1 MRVGIGIVVAFG
13 MAVAAISP
21 AAAEV
26 KTKEIEYKQ
35 GSTVLQGF
43 LAWDDAQKGKRP
55 GVVIVHEWWG
65 HNQHARNQ
73 AMRLAQ
79 AGYVGFALDMFGK
92 GKLAKHPQ
100 DAKAFVAEATK
111 DPATARARFTAAVA
125 QLKAAP
131 QVDATKLAAIGYCF
145 GGGVVLDMARQGEEL
160 AAVGTFHG
168 SLGSSFVAKKGFK
181 PRVLVMTGA
190 ADPMIG
196 PDAVAAFRKEMT
208 DADARFILRTPPG
221 QPGYLGVAHAGFVS
235 QAVDRRNITLG
246 GITLDR
252 LRDRQSM
259 RASFGNYRREAD
271 AANVVSGVDSYQ
283 LQAIEM
289 LTSSRLANAL
299 DLTRE
304 DARTRSRYGLDR
316 AYPNGHDTSSDSPF
330 RGIFPAGMR
339 GRR

>member
-13 MAVAAISP
+13 MAVAAVSP

-208 DADARFILRTPPG
+208 DAGARFDVQSYPG
-221 QPGYLGVAHAGFVS
+221 AKHGFTNPDADKAGIPGLGYSESA
-235 QAVDRRNITLG
+235 DK
-246 GITLDR
+246 
-252 LRDRQSM
+252 
-259 RASFGNYRREAD
+259 ASW
-271 AANVVSGVDSYQ
+271 AAW
-283 LQAIEM
+283 
-289 LTSSRLANAL
+289 LALLA
-299 DLTRE
+299 E
-304 DARTRSRYGLDR
+304 V
-316 AYPNGHDTSSDSPF
+316 
-330 RGIFPAGMR
+330 FPASR
-339 GRR
+339 